1 MRFERLA
8 SSREVARSRK
18 NVTETRKTST
28 SKTDIQ
34 RATGRR
40 SRPTPETVLNANPP
54 LQDASRAAEAQ
65 TAVFA
70 VVLALS
76 VCHLLNDM
84 MQSMLAAIYP
94 MLKTNYHL
102 SFGQIGFLTFA
113 FQVTASLLQPM
124 IGAYAD
130 KRPLTY
136 SLPVGMG
143 FTFVG
148 LITLALAGHYSYL
161 VTGACMVGIG
171 SAVFHPESSRVA
183 RLASGGLHG
192 TAQSVFQVGGNIG
205 SAAGPLLAAFIVVPS
220 GQRSVIWFSLAA
232 LLGMIMLSR
241 VSAWYGRHRRASAHR
256 GSGDSAPRFPR
267 KIVARTIT
275 VLVALVFSKF
285 VYMASMTSYFIFFLM
300 HKFHLGVQAAQVHL
314 FLFLAAVAV
323 GTLIGGP
330 IGDRIGAKRVIW
342 VSILGILPFT
352 LALPYADLT
361 WTTVLSVVI
370 GVVLASAFPAIIV
383 FAQEILP
390 GRVGM
395 VAGLFFGFAFGLGG
409 IAAAALGELADLKG
423 IEWVYSV
430 CSFLPALGL
439 LAVFLPDIRRMELHE
454 GAPLKA

>member
-1 MRFERLA
+1 M
-8 SSREVARSRK
+8 
-18 NVTETRKTST
+18 
-28 SKTDIQ
+28 
-34 RATGRR
+34 
-40 SRPTPETVLNANPP
+40 NANPP
-54 LQDASRAAEAQ
+54 LQNASNAAEAQ

-70 VVLALS
+70 IVLALS
-76 VCHLLNDM
+76 LCHLLNDM
-84 MQSMLAAIYP
+84 MQSLLPAIYP
-94 MLKTNYHL
+94 MLKLNYGL

-148 LITLALAGHYSYL
+148 LVTLALAGHYSYL
-161 VTGACMVGIG
+161 ILGACMVGIG

-205 SAAGPLLAAFIVVPS
+205 SAAGPLLAAFIVVPA
-220 GQRSVIWFSLAA
+220 GQKSVVWFSLAA
-232 LLGMIMLSR
+232 LLGMIVLSR
-241 VSAWYGRHRRASAHR
+241 VSAWYGRHRRATARS
-256 GSGDSAPRFPR
+256 GSGESAPRFPR
-267 KIVARTIT
+267 RVVARTIT

-285 VYMASMTSYFIFFLM
+285 VYMASMTSYFIFYLM
-300 HKFHLGVQAAQVHL
+300 HRFGLSVQAAQVHL
-314 FLFLAAVAV
+314 FLFLGAVAL
-323 GTLIGGP
+323 GTVIGGP

-361 WTTVLSVVI
+361 WTTVLSVTI

-383 FAQEILP
+383 FGQEILP

-409 IAAAALGELADLKG
+409 IAAAALGALADLKG
-423 IEWVYSV
+423 IEWVYSA

-439 LAVFLPDIRRMELHE
+439 LAVFLPDIRRMKTGEE
-454 GAPLKA
+454 GAPLVV

>member
-1 MRFERLA
+1 M
-8 SSREVARSRK
+8 
-18 NVTETRKTST
+18 
-28 SKTDIQ
+28 
-34 RATGRR
+34 
-40 SRPTPETVLNANPP
+40 NANPP
-54 LQDASRAAEAQ
+54 LRDSSNAADVQ
-65 TAVFA
+65 TAAFA
-70 VVLALS
+70 VVLSLS

-94 MLKTNYHL
+94 MLKANYRL
-102 SFGQIGFLTFA
+102 SFGQIGLLTFA
-113 FQVTASLLQPM
+113 YQVTASLLQPL

-143 FTFVG
+143 FTFIG
-148 LITLALAGHYSYL
+148 LIILALAGHYNYL
-161 VTGACMVGIG
+161 IVGACMVGIG

-205 SAAGPLLAAFIVVPS
+205 SAAGPLLAAFIVVPA
-220 GQRSVIWFSLAA
+220 GQKSVIWFSLAA
-232 LLGMIMLSR
+232 LLGMVMLSR
-241 VSAWYGRHRRASAHR
+241 VSAWYGRHRRASAR
-256 GSGDSAPRFPR
+256 KGPAESTAGFPR
-267 KIVARTIT
+267 KVAVRAIA
-275 VLVALVFSKF
+275 VLAALVFSKF

-330 IGDRIGAKRVIW
+330 IGDRVGAKRVIW

-352 LALPYADLT
+352 LLLPYADLT

-383 FAQEILP
+383 FAQEIVP

-395 VAGLFFGFAFGLGG
+395 VAGLFFGLAFGLGG

-439 LAVFLPDIRRMELHE
+439 LAVFLPDIRRMGAGE
-454 GAPLKA
+454 GVPLKT